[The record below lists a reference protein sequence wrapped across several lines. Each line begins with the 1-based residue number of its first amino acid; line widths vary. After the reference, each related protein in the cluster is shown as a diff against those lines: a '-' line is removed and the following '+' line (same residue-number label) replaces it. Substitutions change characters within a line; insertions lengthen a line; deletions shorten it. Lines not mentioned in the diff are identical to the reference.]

1 MLSALPMEH
10 AFCHIDDLM
19 RCCAT
24 RKFQLSRL
32 SFHPGMIPSELSCHA
47 SFSLPQ
53 MIARLVPVNACEE
66 GARKRGGRMT
76 CTSTHDCTRNDD
88 PFVAPPVGARRRQ
101 PCLLNCRHGTA
112 SRQTSSETEE
122 SPRNERKKALMLPLP
137 ASHCRAPE

>member
-47 SFSLPQ
+47 CFSLPQ

-88 PFVAPPVGARRRQ
+88 PFGGNYEATRARYQFIGSCSSSNGSAAQATMPPQLPPRHSVASNVI
-101 PCLLNCRHGTA
+101 
-112 SRQTSSETEE
+112 
-122 SPRNERKKALMLPLP
+122 
-137 ASHCRAPE
+137 